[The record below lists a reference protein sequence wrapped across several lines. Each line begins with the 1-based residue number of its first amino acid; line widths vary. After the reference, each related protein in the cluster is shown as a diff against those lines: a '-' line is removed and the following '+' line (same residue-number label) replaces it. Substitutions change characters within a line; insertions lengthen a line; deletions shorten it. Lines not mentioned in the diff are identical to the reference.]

1 MPLRFP
7 ESTAFSSG
15 TAARTAA
22 FDIHMFRMALVIA
35 VIDTL
40 DRFTVDADCLAGM
53 LQRTRVGAVPFLRE
67 TLTARIRTTVRM
79 FSAYHDVALAAA
91 LVLIIGTIIH
101 STF

>member
-7 ESTAFSSG
+7 ESTAFGSG
-15 TAARTAA
+15 TAACAAA
-22 FDIHMFRMALVIA
+22 FDIHMFRMAFVIT

-40 DRFTVDADCLAGM
+40 DRFTVDADRLAGM
-53 LQRTRVGAVPFLRE
+53 LQRTRVGAIPFLCK

-79 FSAYHDVALAAA
+79 FSAHHDIALATA
-91 LVLIIGTIIH
+91 LVLIIGTVIH